1 MNDQDLSDLY
11 KNQTGKEP
19 PKALDDAILNA
30 AKASLPQKSNKRT
43 MWLAAASVAMVVP
56 LLLWLTLNVEP
67 TSMQK
72 AEDYFPQES
81 SQPKKEAA
89 PKPQA
94 APLLDK
100 TQDEWTEPQ
109 DLEEQGKITVTG
121 SRIKRAFEAD
131 MDDLSEESD
140 VSEPEALDNAPAP
153 VPSSLEVNQALL
165 RSEFKAKKQRIEKD
179 SIADP
184 MMALE
189 WQQLLEYIAQGQKE
203 KAQVL
208 LATMQNDWP
217 DYDFTDL
224 TEQVENLE

>member
-1 MNDQDLSDLY
+1 MNDQDLNDIY
-11 KNQTGKEP
+11 KNQTGEEP

-30 AKASLPQKSNKRT
+30 AKASLPQKSNNRS
-43 MWLAAASVAMVVP
+43 MWMAAASVALVVP

-67 TSMQK
+67 TSIQK

-94 APLLDK
+94 APLLEK
-100 TQDEWTEPQ
+100 TQDEWADPQ

-121 SRIKRAFEAD
+121 SRIKRATEAD
-131 MDDLSEESD
+131 MDDVLEEG
-140 VSEPEALDNAPAP
+140 VNEAEALENAPAP
-153 VPSSLEVNQALL
+153 VPSSLEINQALL

-203 KAQVL
+203 KAQAL

-217 DYDFTDL
+217 DYDFTEL
-224 TEQVENLE
+224 IEQVSNME